1 MIAPDHRC
9 VARQLATEWEDQRMA
24 PRRLHEESARLVQT
38 HPRSLSAAAREALVP
53 LAHHVPAL
61 WHAPTTTMAERTER
75 VRQSIQRVIVAG
87 AGRRERR
94 QSTMAWIGGGSTTGG
109 STRPLSRSEPL
120 RDDPRLCERRRALAQ
135 AGSSTVQMTAGLAQ
149 EGCHAPKQAT
159 PCSRPSVVE
168 VRRRLGV
175 HPPRRRRRPPLRD
188 HAWWLSDLER
198 G

>member
-9 VARQLATEWEDQRMA
+9 VARQLAKEWEDQRMA
-24 PRRLHEESARLVQT
+24 PRRLHEASARLVQT

-109 STRPLSRSEPL
+109 
-120 RDDPRLCERRRALAQ
+120 
-135 AGSSTVQMTAGLAQ
+135 
-149 EGCHAPKQAT
+149 APA
-159 PCSRPSVVE
+159 P
-168 VRRRLGV
+168 
-175 HPPRRRRRPPLRD
+175 
-188 HAWWLSDLER
+188 
-198 G
+198 